1 MTAAPRPVVLWPV
14 SAPGPAS
21 LRARATAA
29 AELLDGLT
37 GLSPASAAAAL
48 TAADEASDH
57 RAVVVGRDRDE
68 LLAGLRALA
77 AGRVE
82 DAGAEVRR
90 GRLPEDGA
98 APGVV
103 FVYSGFG
110 AHWDGM
116 GVDLLDG
123 SEAFRTSLTACADE
137 LRPLVGWDLLDVL
150 RGAEGAPELDSAA
163 VVMPALVAVMI
174 ALTEE
179 WRSMGVEPVAVV
191 GHSIGEMAAAYASG
205 ALPRAEA
212 LRIAS
217 VWGAGLT
224 DALAGGHGI
233 VAVLLPAEEMRER
246 LARWGGRLGLAAV
259 NGPGSVTVSGEEA
272 ALGELEAVLAA
283 EGVRTRRIRSDVP
296 VHVAQVDAITDRL
309 LAELRTVRPAASRIP
324 FYSSALG
331 AAVDTTELDGAY
343 WAGQLRRP
351 VRFES
356 AVRALLA
363 DGHGA
368 FLEAGPHPVLKMAV
382 EETVEDT
389 GLAADVVVA
398 GSLVRGRDGRQAL
411 SEALAGLWTYGLPV
425 DLTRAAAPQEDRD
438 GGAEDR
444 AGGPAPLELPPY
456 DTAADAS
463 EAARSVTGLR
473 AELDAST
480 EDERRRRLLELV
492 REQTADALGVDRGT
506 PAGGPDDTFRDL
518 GLESSAAVAL
528 RNRLAEALG
537 LRLPVAVA
545 FDRPTPAALAAHLH
559 ALLYGTARTPA
570 TRGRRADADP
580 GEPIAIVGMAC
591 RYPGGVSSPEDLWKL
606 VSEGVDAIGPFP
618 GDRDWDEDLYD
629 PDPEAVG
636 KSSTARGG
644 FLYDAGGF
652 DAGFFGIGPRE
663 ATGMDPQ
670 QRLLLETA
678 WEAFER
684 AGIDPTTLR
693 GSDTGVFAGTYG
705 LEYGPRLAD
714 AAEGG
719 VDGHLL
725 TGQFGSVA
733 SGRIAYTLGLE
744 GPAITVD
751 TACSSSLVALH
762 LAVRSLRQ
770 GECSLALAGGAAIMA
785 SPGMFVE
792 FSRQRGLSP
801 DGRCK
806 AFSAAADGTG
816 WSEGVGLLL
825 VERLSDAVRNGHPVL
840 AVVRGTATNQ
850 DGASNGLTAPSGPA
864 QESVIRQALADADL
878 GAGQIHAVE
887 AHGTG
892 TRLGDPIEAQA
903 LINTYGAGRDAE
915 HPLWLGSLKSNIGH
929 AQAAAGVGGVIKMIM
944 AMRNGVLPRTLHA
957 DEPTDHVDWSDGTVR
972 LLTEERAW
980 DATGGE
986 LRRAGVSS
994 FGISGTNAHV
1004 VIEQAPATVEDT
1016 ERADLPWL
1024 LSAKSEQALRDQAR
1038 RLHTY
1043 ATEHPDTPP
1052 QDIAGALAART
1063 CFDHRAVLHT
1073 TDRDTLLTGLAA
1085 LADGSEAP
1093 GLTTGTALTGKTAFL
1108 FTGQG
1113 SQRPGMGRELYES
1126 EPVFA
1131 AAFDEITAL
1140 FDPHLDQP
1148 LRQVMWNQDPTT
1160 LHQTQ
1165 YTQAALFTLQTAL
1178 HRTLEAQGL
1187 TPDALIGH
1195 SIGEIAAAHAAG
1207 VLDLPDA
1214 VTLVAVRGR
1223 LMQAARDDG
1232 AMLALQATEDE
1243 VVPLLTEG
1251 VDIAALNAPGSL
1263 VVSGDAEKVVA
1274 LQEHFAALGR
1284 KTNRLSVSH
1293 AFHSPHMDEVLEEF
1307 RTAISNLTF
1316 HTPKISVISNV
1327 TGLPATGDDLRS
1339 PHYWARHIR
1348 GTVRFHPGI
1357 QHLQTNNTTRYL
1369 ELGPDTTLTAL
1380 AQHTLDG
1387 TEALLTPTLRKNTPE
1402 PTTLTTALARL
1413 HTAGHTPTTWQ
1424 SQTPAP
1430 SVEGLPTYPFQHK
1443 HYWLSSRRAS
1453 TDVTAA
1459 GLTATDHALL
1469 GAVVT
1474 LADSDQLVLT
1484 GRISLRTHPW
1494 LADHTISGTT
1504 LLPGTAFTDLALHAA
1519 GLAQVRT
1526 VEELTL
1532 ESPLSLGADTAVT
1545 LQVTVEAADRTGR
1558 RAITVHSRT
1567 DESEPW
1573 TRHASGT
1580 LTDAAPAP
1588 EPIAWPPPGER
1599 VDLTGAYERLDAH
1612 GYAYGPTFR
1621 GLTALWRDGDD
1632 FHAEIELPEGV
1643 DTTGHTLHP
1652 ALLDAALHPLV
1663 DGAEGL
1669 LPFGFGGVTLY
1680 STGATRLRVH
1690 AAPSAEGGVT
1700 LRLDDPAGAPVAVVE
1715 SLVLRRAE
1723 AGRLADGGRRQPLF
1737 TVAWQPS
1744 VAAGAEGHDD
1754 GERRVVLGSSP
1765 GAGELAVALGAEAY
1779 ASLDALRAALD
1790 AGTATVPGLVVH
1802 AAVTTGSGPEFPSA
1816 EARGVAH
1823 EALAAVR
1830 ALLADERFAD
1840 TRMLVVT
1847 RDAVGTATE
1856 PAAPGAVPE
1865 VTTWGLVAAPLW
1877 GLLRSA
1883 QSEYPGRFALVDV
1896 DGAAESRERLRAVI
1910 ASGEPQSAVR
1920 AGEVLVPRL
1929 ARVAEDTTTAPS
1941 ASTTT
1946 DSSAPSAPL
1955 AADGTVLITGA
1966 FGRLGRLLAE
1976 HLVVRHGVRR
1986 LLLTSRR
1993 GPEAPG
1999 ADELVARLAEAGAEA
2014 RVVACDT
2021 ADREALAAL
2030 VASVPAEHP
2039 LTAVVHTAGV
2049 LDDGV
2054 VTALSAERL
2063 DTVMRPKAEAAFHL
2077 HELTAGLDLAAFVV
2091 YSSVSGLIGT
2101 AGQANYAAANTY
2113 LDALAHHRRALGLP
2127 ATALAWGLWGEGGMG
2142 EKLGGSDLA
2151 RMARSGVV
2159 AMTEDEGLA
2168 LFDAAFGRPEP
2179 LLVPARLDL
2188 AAVRARAAAD
2198 GVPPLLRGLVR
2209 APLRRVAA
2217 AAPAAGGLAAELA
2230 GLDEAG
2236 QRRRITELV
2245 REQAAA
2251 VLGHASAAAV
2261 DVTSGFKDLGFDSL
2275 SAVELR
2281 NRINAATG
2289 LRLSATLIFDHPS
2302 PQALVAHLRE
2312 RLTSSG
2318 ARGASGGSA
2327 LVRAAR
2333 PAAGAGSDDAYE
2345 PIAIVGMACRF
2356 PGGVSSPEDLWRLV
2370 SEGTDAI
2377 GPFPG
2382 DRGWDLENLYD
2393 PDPEA
2398 VGRSSTDQGGFLYRA
2413 GEFDAEFFGISP
2425 REATAMDPQ
2434 QRLLLETAWETFER
2448 AGIDPGEVRGSDT
2461 GVFAGTMYHDYAP
2474 HVQQMPEELEGILLT
2489 GTLGSV
2495 VSGRIAYTY
2504 GLEGPAITV
2513 DTACSSS
2520 LVALHLAAQSLRQG
2534 ECSLA
2539 LAGGATV
2546 MATPGTFVEFSR
2558 QRGLS
2563 PDGRCKSFSSAADG
2577 TGWSEGV
2584 GLLLLERL
2592 SDARRNGH
2600 PVLALVRGTA
2610 TNQDGAS
2617 NGLTAPNGPSQER
2630 VIRQALANARLTAG
2644 QVDAVEAHGT
2654 GTRLG
2659 DPIEAQALINTYGTE
2674 RDAEHP
2680 LWLGSLKSNIGHTQA
2695 AAGVGG
2701 VIKMIMA
2708 MRNGVLPRTLH
2719 AEDPTDHVDW
2729 SDGTVRLLTEN
2740 RPWLPA
2746 DREPRRAGVSSFG
2759 ISGTN
2764 AHVIIEQA
2772 PEGTGAADDT
2782 ELPDL
2787 PWLLSAKSEQALRDQ
2802 ARRLHTYTTEHP
2814 EVPAQQIAA
2823 TLATRARFDHRAVVT
2838 ADDRTSLLTALD
2850 ALAEG
2855 REAPGL
2861 TAGTALTGGTAF
2873 LFTGQGSQ
2881 RLGMG
2886 RELHAADPVFAA
2898 ALDEALA
2905 ALDRHLDRPL
2915 REVMWGEDAEL
2926 LNRTEYTQP
2935 ALFALQTALHRALE
2949 HRGVVPDRLA
2959 GHSIGEIAAAHAA
2972 GVLDLED
2979 AARLVTVRGRLMQA
2993 LPAGGA
2999 MVAVQATEEEV
3010 LPHLTPGLSV
3020 AALNA
3025 PDSTVVSG
3033 VEEDALAVRDA
3044 FAALG
3049 RRTTRLKVGH
3059 AFHSPLME
3067 PMLRAFEEAVA
3078 GIRFRQ
3084 PSVPLVMSGDP
3095 TTAAYWTAHIRDTV
3109 RFTDHVRALEESGV
3123 VRYVE
3128 LGPDAILTALAR
3140 QTLSGAAV
3148 LAPALRR
3155 GGDEA
3160 GTFGAALARLHVGG
3174 ASPAD
3179 WRPDR
3184 TPARSEDLPTYP
3196 FRRDH
3201 FWLTRRAERSGGA
3214 GSGHALLDGAVR
3226 LADDDGFVLTGRLSR
3241 RGHPWL
3247 EEHAVGGAVLLP
3259 GAALVDLALHAA
3271 DLAAAGSVGDLT
3283 LEAPLVLP
3291 ETGSVDLQVRVGAP
3305 DEAGRRPLAV
3315 HARPA
3320 DGGEETTGAGDG
3332 ADWTRHATGTLTGA
3346 PDGAAVEHL
3355 SWPPAGER
3363 VDLTDAYDALA
3374 GRGYAYGPLF
3384 QGLTG
3389 LWRDGDDLY
3398 AEVALPDDAEEDATA
3413 GHVLHPALLDAA
3425 LHALLVADPEAPLRV
3440 PFSWSGVSA
3449 YAEGA
3454 RSLRVRL
3461 RRTGPDTA
3469 ALTLAD
3475 ATGAP
3480 VAEVAELALRTVD
3493 PGALARASGGSR
3505 DPLYVLRWR
3514 QVPSERPTDP
3524 EAPAASWATLG
3535 KHGDAVADRLGV
3547 RARHADL
3554 AGLRAALDA
3563 GGPVPSVVVLPWR
3576 EDGADVLATADATA
3590 VDALAVVQEWLS
3602 DDRLAGTRLL
3612 MVTSGAVAAG
3622 PDPRVTSPGVS
3633 TVWGLL
3639 RTARQETEGLFT
3651 LVDLPPVPAADGA
3664 VGGSGAD
3671 WAAEAESLP
3680 AVVASGRG
3688 EVAVR
3693 DGRLFAPT
3701 LARAEGTAGSEGAP
3715 VAGRF
3720 DPEGTVLITGGTGA
3734 LGSLLARH
3742 LVTKHGARH
3751 LILTSRRGPDAPG
3764 ATRLTTELTR
3774 LGAHIRIEACDT
3786 TNPDNLTHLLTTI
3799 PTQHPLTTV
3808 IHTAGTTHDTPLHH
3822 QTPTHLH
3829 TTLNPK
3835 AHTAWHLHTTT
3846 QNHPL
3851 THFLL
3856 YSSLSGLTGTPGQ
3869 ANYAAANTFLDA
3881 LAHHR
3886 HTHGQPA
3893 TSLAWGLW
3901 NEGGM
3906 GERLTATDLARLR
3919 RSGIVP
3925 MPPEE
3930 ALRMLDTALGST
3942 EALLYPARLDLNA
3955 LRTLAAAGTGPE
3967 PLLGLVR
3974 GGPARRGAA
3983 AGAGARGAGGA
3994 VPLADRLA
4002 AAPAEGR
4009 EELVLALV
4017 REHVAA
4023 VLGHG
4028 SPDRIDAERGLLDL
4042 GFDSLTAVEFRNRLN
4057 AVTGLRLPTTVVFD
4071 HPTPA
4076 ALARHLLD
4084 ELAVTASPTGSAGP
4098 AGPLEAI
4105 EHLEELLRR
4114 HSAGTAARD
4123 AAEAAE
4129 ITRRLQSVL
4138 RGWHDVSAAL
4148 GEPAAHDLDSA
4159 TDDELFEA
4167 LDKELGPS

>member
-48 TAADEASDH
+48 ASAAAAAGH
-57 RAVVVGRDRDE
+57 RALVVGRDRDE
-68 LLAGLRALA
+68 LLTGLRALA
-77 AGRVE
+77 AGRGE
-82 DAGAEVRR
+82 DADAEVRR

-98 APGVV
+98 APGAV

-150 RGAEGAPELDSAA
+150 RGVEGAPELESAA

-179 WRSMGVEPVAVV
+179 WRSRGVEPVAVV
-191 GHSIGEMAAAYASG
+191 GHSIGEMAAAHASG
-205 ALPRAEA
+205 ALSRAEA
-212 LRIAS
+212 LRIAA
-217 VWGAGLT
+217 VWGAALT
-224 DALAGGHGI
+224 DALAGDHGI

-246 LARWGGRLGLAAV
+246 LAPWGGRLGLAAV
-259 NGPGSVTVSGEEA
+259 NGPGSVTVSGEEE

-296 VHVAQVDAITDRL
+296 VHVAQVDGIMDRL
-309 LAELRTVRPAASRIP
+309 LAEVGTVRPTASQIP

-331 AAVDTTELDGAY
+331 AAVDTTELDGPY
-343 WAGQLRRP
+343 WARQLRRP
-351 VRFES
+351 VQFES

-411 SEALAGLWTYGLPV
+411 AATLADLWTYGLPV
-425 DLTRAAAPQEDRD
+425 DLARAAALQEGHDRD
-438 GGAEDR
+438 GEDR
-444 AGGPAPLELPPY
+444 ADEPAYLELPPY

-463 EAARSVTGLR
+463 EAARTVTGLR
-473 AELDAST
+473 AELDAAT
-480 EDERRRRLLELV
+480 EEERRRRLLEVV
-492 REQTADALGVDRGT
+492 REQTADALGVDRGA
-506 PAGGPDDTFRDL
+506 PVGGPGDTFRDL

-528 RNRLAEALG
+528 RNRLAGALG

-545 FDRPTPAALAAHLH
+545 FDHPTPATLAAHLY
-559 ALLYGTARTPA
+559 ALLYGTAATPVA
-570 TRGRRADADP
+570 TVRRADVDP

-618 GDRDWDEDLYD
+618 EDRDWDEDLYD

-636 KSSTARGG
+636 TSSTARGG
-644 FLYDAGGF
+644 FLYDAGLF
-652 DAGFFGIGPRE
+652 DAGFFGISPRE

-705 LEYGPRLAD
+705 LEYGPRLAE
-714 AAEGG
+714 AAEVG
-719 VDGHLL
+719 VDGYLL

-762 LAVRSLRQ
+762 LAAQSLRR

-806 AFSAAADGTG
+806 AFSATADGTG

-878 GAGQIHAVE
+878 GAEQVDAVE

-903 LINTYGAGRDAE
+903 LINTYGAGHDAE
-915 HPLWLGSLKSNIGH
+915 RPLWLGSLKSNIGH
-929 AQAAAGVGGVIKMIM
+929 AQAAAGVGGVIKMVM
-944 AMRNGVLPRTLHA
+944 AMRNGVLPRTLHV
-957 DEPTDHVDWSDGTVR
+957 DEPTDHVDWSEGAVR
-972 LLTEERAW
+972 LLTEQRAW
-980 DATGGE
+980 DATGDE
-986 LRRAGVSS
+986 PRRAGVSS

-1004 VIEQAPATVEDT
+1004 VIEEAPTATDEP
-1016 ERADLPWL
+1016 EPADLPWL
-1024 LSAKSEQALRDQAR
+1024 LSAKNEQALRDQAR
-1038 RLHTY
+1038 QLHTY
-1043 ATEHPDTPP
+1043 TTDHPHTPP
-1052 QDIAGALAART
+1052 REIAAALATRAR
-1063 CFDHRAVLHT
+1063 FDHRAVIT
-1073 TDRDTLLTGLAA
+1073 ADDRDALLAGLAA
-1085 LADGSEAP
+1085 LADGNDAP
-1093 GLTTGTALTGKTAFL
+1093 GLTTGTVLTGKTAFL

-1113 SQRPGMGRELYES
+1113 SQRPGMARELHTAD
-1126 EPVFA
+1126 PVFA
-1131 AAFDEITAL
+1131 AAFDEIATL
-1140 FDPHLDQP
+1140 FDPHLDRP
-1148 LRQVMWNQDPTT
+1148 LRDVIWDEDPTT

-1178 HRTLEAQGL
+1178 HRTLEHHGL
-1187 TPDALIGH
+1187 VPDALIGH

-1207 VLDLPDA
+1207 VLDLTDA
-1214 VTLVAVRGR
+1214 VTLVATRGR

-1232 AMLALQATEDE
+1232 AMLAVQATEDE

-1251 VDIAALNAPGSL
+1251 VDIAALNAPRSV
-1263 VVSGDAEKVVA
+1263 VVSGDAEKVAA
-1274 LQEHFAALGR
+1274 LQEQFTALGR
-1284 KTNRLSVSH
+1284 KTSRLTVSH
-1293 AFHSPHMDEVLEEF
+1293 AFHSAHMDEVLEEF
-1307 RTAISNLTF
+1307 RTAISGLTF
-1316 HTPKISVISNV
+1316 HTPKIPVISNV
-1327 TGLPATGDDLRS
+1327 TGLPATGDDLVT
-1339 PHYWARHIR
+1339 PDYWARHIR
-1348 GTVRFHPGI
+1348 EAVRFHPGI
-1357 QHLQTNNTTRYL
+1357 QHLEAGGTSRFL
-1369 ELGPDTTLTAL
+1369 ELGPDAVLTAL
-1380 AQHTLDG
+1380 AQQSLDG
-1387 TEALLTPTLRKNTPE
+1387 TEAVLAPTLRKNAPE
-1402 PTTLTTALARL
+1402 ATALATAAARL
-1413 HTAGHTPTTWQ
+1413 HTAGHTPATWQ
-1424 SQTPAP
+1424 HPTPTRIP
-1430 SVEGLPTYPFQHK
+1430 EGLPTYPFQHQ
-1443 HYWLSSRRAS
+1443 HYWLSSRRAG

-1469 GAVVT
+1469 GAMVT

-1494 LADHTISGTT
+1494 LVDHTIAGTV

-1532 ESPLSLGADTAVT
+1532 EAPLALGADTAVT
-1545 LQVTVEAADRTGR
+1545 LQVTVEAADRAGR
-1558 RAITVHSRT
+1558 RAITVHART

-1612 GYAYGPTFR
+1612 GYAYGPAFR

-1632 FHAEIELPEGV
+1632 LHAEIELPEGV
-1643 DTTGHTLHP
+1643 DTAGHTLHP

-1669 LPFGFGGVTLY
+1669 LPFAFGGVTLY

-1690 AAPSAEGGVT
+1690 ATPSAEGGVT

-1715 SLVLRRAE
+1715 SLVLRQVE

-1744 VAAGAEGHDD
+1744 AAAGTEADDAGGH
-1754 GERRVVLGSSP
+1754 RVVLGSSAE
-1765 GAGELAVALGAEAY
+1765 AGELAVALGAEAY
-1779 ASLDALRAALD
+1779 ASLDALRTALD

-1802 AAVTTGSGPEFPSA
+1802 AAVTTGSGPESPSA

-1823 EALAAVR
+1823 EALATVQ
-1830 ALLADERFAD
+1830 ALLDDERLTE

-1847 RDAVGTATE
+1847 RDAVGTAAE
-1856 PAAPGAVPE
+1856 PAADGAAPE
-1865 VTTWGLVAAPLW
+1865 VTAWGLVAAPLW
-1877 GLLRSA
+1877 GLLRSV
-1883 QSEYPGRFALVDV
+1883 QSEYPHRFALVDV
-1896 DGAAESRERLRAVI
+1896 DGAAASRERLRAVI

-1920 AGEVLVPRL
+1920 AGEIRVPRL
-1929 ARVAEDTTTAPS
+1929 ARVAEDTPPVPSPS
-1941 ASTTT
+1941 ATTGSST
-1946 DSSAPSAPL
+1946 PSRPL

-1976 HLVVRHGVRR
+1976 HLVARHGVRH

-1993 GPEAPG
+1993 GPGAPG
-1999 ADELVARLAEAGAEA
+1999 ADELVARLADAGAEA

-2054 VTALSAERL
+2054 VTALTAERL
-2063 DTVMRPKAEAAFHL
+2063 DTVVRPKAEAAFHL

-2091 YSSVSGLIGT
+2091 YSSVSGLIGA
-2101 AGQANYAAANTY
+2101 AGQANYAAANTF
-2113 LDALAHHRRALGLP
+2113 LDALAHHRHALGLP
-2127 ATALAWGLWGEGGMG
+2127 ATALAWGLWGQGGMG
-2142 EKLGGSDLA
+2142 EKLAGSDLA

-2159 AMTEDEGLA
+2159 AMTEAEGLA

-2188 AAVRARAAAD
+2188 AAVRSRAAAD

-2217 AAPAAGGLAAELA
+2217 AAPAGGGGLAAELA

-2236 QRRRITELV
+2236 QRRRITDLV

-2289 LRLSATLIFDHPS
+2289 LRLSATLVFDYPS

-2312 RLTSSG
+2312 RLTSAG

-2327 LVRAAR
+2327 LVPAAR
-2333 PAAGAGSDDAYE
+2333 SAAGGGAGDAYE

-2398 VGRSSTDQGGFLYRA
+2398 VGRSSTDRGGFLYRA

-2474 HVQQMPEELEGILLT
+2474 HVHQMPEELEGILLT

-2600 PVLALVRGTA
+2600 RVLAVVRGTA

-2630 VIRQALANARLTAG
+2630 VIRQALANARLTAD

-2659 DPIEAQALINTYGTE
+2659 DPIEAQALINTYGSE

-2680 LWLGSLKSNIGHTQA
+2680 LWLGSLKSNIGHSQA

-2708 MRNGVLPRTLH
+2708 MRNEVLPRTLH

-2746 DREPRRAGVSSFG
+2746 GREPRRAGVSSFG

-2772 PEGTGAADDT
+2772 PEETDT
-2782 ELPDL
+2782 TPQEELPHL

-2802 ARRLHTYTTEHP
+2802 ARLLHTYTTQHP
-2814 EVPAQQIAA
+2814 ATPTRQIAA
-2823 TLATRARFDHRAVVT
+2823 TLAARTRFDHRAVIT
-2838 ADDRTSLLTALD
+2838 ADDHETLLTTLD
-2850 ALAEG
+2850 ALATG
-2855 REAPGL
+2855 AEAPGL
-2861 TAGTALTGGTAF
+2861 TAGTALTGGTGF

-2898 ALDEALA
+2898 ALDEALV

-2949 HRGVVPDRLA
+2949 HRGVVPDQLA

-2972 GVLDLED
+2972 GVLDLDD

-2999 MVAVQATEEEV
+2999 MIAVQATEEEV

-3049 RRTTRLKVGH
+3049 RRTTRLKVSH

-3109 RFTDHVRALEESGV
+3109 RFTDHVRVLEERGV

-3140 QTLSGAAV
+3140 QSLSGAAV

-3174 ASPAD
+3174 VSPTD

-3184 TPARSEDLPTYP
+3184 TPAHPEDLPTSP
-3196 FRRDH
+3196 FRQDH
-3201 FWLTRRAERSGGA
+3201 YWLTRRVERPGGA
-3214 GSGHALLDGAVR
+3214 GSGHALVDTAVR

-3241 RGHPWL
+3241 RSHPWL

-3271 DLAAAGSVGDLT
+3271 DLAAAGSVDDLT

-3291 ETGSVDLQVRVGAP
+3291 EAGAFDLQVRVGAP

-3315 HARPA
+3315 HARPV
-3320 DGGEETTGAGDG
+3320 DGGEETAGAGDG
-3332 ADWTRHATGTLTGA
+3332 TDWTRHATGTLAGA
-3346 PDGAAVEHL
+3346 PGGASAEHL
-3355 SWPPAGER
+3355 AWPPAGEP
-3363 VDLTDAYDALA
+3363 VDLTDAYEALA

-3389 LWRDGDDLY
+3389 LWRDGEDLY
-3398 AEVALPDDAEEDATA
+3398 AEVALPDDAEDGATA

-3440 PFSWSGVSA
+3440 PFSWSGISA
-3449 YAEGA
+3449 HAEGA
-3454 RSLRVRL
+3454 RALRVRL

-3493 PGALARASGGSR
+3493 PSALAQASGGSR

-3514 QVPSERPTDP
+3514 QVPVERPTDP

-3547 RARHADL
+3547 RVRHADL

-3576 EDGADVLATADATA
+3576 EDGEDVLAAADATA

-3602 DDRLAGTRLL
+3602 DERLADTRLL

-3639 RTARQETEGLFT
+3639 RTAQQETEGLFT
-3651 LVDLPPVPAADGA
+3651 LVDLPPAPVTDGA
-3664 VGGSGAD
+3664 VGGSVGD

-3680 AVVASGRG
+3680 AVAASGRG

-3693 DGRLFAPT
+3693 DGQLFAPT
-3701 LARAEGTAGSEGAP
+3701 LARAERDRAEGTAGSEGAP
-3715 VAGRF
+3715 GAGRF

-3751 LILTSRRGPDAPG
+3751 LL
-3764 ATRLTTELTR
+3764 
-3774 LGAHIRIEACDT
+3774 
-3786 TNPDNLTHLLTTI
+3786 
-3799 PTQHPLTTV
+3799 
-3808 IHTAGTTHDTPLHH
+3808 
-3822 QTPTHLH
+3822 
-3829 TTLNPK
+3829 
-3835 AHTAWHLHTTT
+3835 
-3846 QNHPL
+3846 
-3851 THFLL
+3851 
-3856 YSSLSGLTGTPGQ
+3856 
-3869 ANYAAANTFLDA
+3869 
-3881 LAHHR
+3881 
-3886 HTHGQPA
+3886 
-3893 TSLAWGLW
+3893 
-3901 NEGGM
+3901 
-3906 GERLTATDLARLR
+3906 
-3919 RSGIVP
+3919 
-3925 MPPEE
+3925 
-3930 ALRMLDTALGST
+3930 
-3942 EALLYPARLDLNA
+3942 
-3955 LRTLAAAGTGPE
+3955 
-3967 PLLGLVR
+3967 
-3974 GGPARRGAA
+3974 
-3983 AGAGARGAGGA
+3983 
-3994 VPLADRLA
+3994 
-4002 AAPAEGR
+4002 
-4009 EELVLALV
+4009 
-4017 REHVAA
+4017 
-4023 VLGHG
+4023 
-4028 SPDRIDAERGLLDL
+4028 
-4042 GFDSLTAVEFRNRLN
+4042 
-4057 AVTGLRLPTTVVFD
+4057 
-4071 HPTPA
+4071 
-4076 ALARHLLD
+4076 
-4084 ELAVTASPTGSAGP
+4084 
-4098 AGPLEAI
+4098 
-4105 EHLEELLRR
+4105 
-4114 HSAGTAARD
+4114 
-4123 AAEAAE
+4123 
-4129 ITRRLQSVL
+4129 
-4138 RGWHDVSAAL
+4138 
-4148 GEPAAHDLDSA
+4148 
-4159 TDDELFEA
+4159 
-4167 LDKELGPS
+4167 